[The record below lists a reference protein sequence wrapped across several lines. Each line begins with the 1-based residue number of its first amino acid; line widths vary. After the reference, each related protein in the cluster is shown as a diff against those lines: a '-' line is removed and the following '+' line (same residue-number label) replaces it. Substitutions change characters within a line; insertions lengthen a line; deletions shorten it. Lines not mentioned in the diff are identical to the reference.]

1 MGLDKFLND
10 EKEEVVLSKKNYKSK
25 VNEMVKNTFEKES
38 LNLLNMES
46 EEVSTKKV
54 PMSIYFN
61 KEDLDLLKAIAFE
74 KNTTVNKILMSII
87 KEPLGVTRNNLPDS
101 FDVTEK
107 AAQYEVKSKKR
118 NKEEDNGQW
127 CYINAIL
134 MAIILYFYIYLL
146 YKLSVI
152 RYTILQQFINQLL
165 TIYREF
171 VVNLFRIYSK
181 TIKTFNF
188 LFLISSFLFLL

>member
-1 MGLDKFLND
+1 MGLDKFLKD

-74 KNTTVNKILMSII
+74 KNTTKVTIRPNILIPADRFSFMCLLLLPIIYACAIPSFSLSCDTYCLEII
-87 KEPLGVTRNNLPDS
+87 KRSPFVS
-101 FDVTEK
+101 FTSKRPPK
-107 AAQYEVKSKKR
+107 AGDNVLILSRFMIVDLLARKKSCFGSSASSSYKR
-118 NKEEDNGQW
+118 
-127 CYINAIL
+127 
-134 MAIILYFYIYLL
+134 LL
-146 YKLSVI
+146 VS
-152 RYTILQQFINQLL
+152 YTA
-165 TIYREF
+165 
-171 VVNLFRIYSK
+171 
-181 TIKTFNF
+181 
-188 LFLISSFLFLL
+188 SFA